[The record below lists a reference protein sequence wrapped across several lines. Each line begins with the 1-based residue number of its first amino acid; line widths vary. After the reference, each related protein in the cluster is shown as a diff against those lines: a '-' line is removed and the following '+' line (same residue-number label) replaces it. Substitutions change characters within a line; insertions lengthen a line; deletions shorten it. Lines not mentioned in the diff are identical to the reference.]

1 MCFVALEALTG
12 AFSLSYILHQGSLS
26 LLRQHLQQSRFGVGK
41 AGNSEPAARG
51 VHFVVSAASQFQQ

>member
-26 LLRQHLQQSRFGVGK
+26 LLRQHLQQSICVGK